1 MTEIV
6 KINREDPDP
15 VLKETARQVKEGK
28 IIVFPTDTLYGIGVD
43 IYNERAIDRIFW
55 IKNRESGRPILIL
68 IEKPSDLLP
77 LVKRVPPAGREL
89 IDRYWPG
96 PLTLIFDASE
106 SLSPRL
112 TGNTGKIGIRC
123 PDSSVVR
130 RLLFFLKSPI
140 TATSANRSHEP
151 PCQTA
156 LEAEKYFGDQVDLIL
171 DGGTLVSEPSTVV
184 DVTEGN
190 IKIIR
195 QGKIALPARLG

>member
-15 VLKETARQVKEGK
+15 VLKKAALRVKEGK
-28 IIVFPTDTLYGIGVD
+28 IIIFPTDTLYGIGAG
-43 IYNERAIDRIFW
+43 IHHEGAIDQIFRI
-55 IKNRESGRPILIL
+55 KKRESGRPILIL

-77 LVKRVPPAGREL
+77 LVKKVPPAGREL
-89 IDRYWPG
+89 IDRFWPG

-123 PDSSVVR
+123 PDSSLVQ
-130 RLLFFLKSPI
+130 RLLSFLKSPI

-151 PCQTA
+151 PCQNA
-156 LEAEKYFGDQVDLIL
+156 SDAEKYFGNQVDLIL
-171 DGGTLVSEPSTVV
+171 DGGTLVSEPSTVA
-184 DVTEGN
+184 DLTEGT

-195 QGKIALPARLG
+195 QGKIKIENHT

>member
-15 VLKETARQVKEGK
+15 VLKEAALRVKEGK

-43 IYNERAIDRIFW
+43 IYNDRAIDRVFL
-55 IKNRESGRPILIL
+55 IKKRDSGSPILIL
-68 IEKPSDLLP
+68 IEKPSDLFP
-77 LVKRVPPAGREL
+77 LVKKVPPAGREL
-89 IDRYWPG
+89 IDRFWPG

-123 PDSSVVR
+123 PDSRLVQ
-130 RLLFFLKSPI
+130 RLLSFLKSPI

-151 PCQTA
+151 PCQNA
-156 LEAEKYFGDQVDLIL
+156 SEAEKYFGNQVDLIL
-171 DGGTLVSEPSTVV
+171 DGGTLVSEPSTVA
-184 DVTEGN
+184 DVTGGT

-195 QGKIALPARLG
+195 QGKIKIENHT